1 MSTYIELKIQ
11 IQNNIRRRYQT
22 DAMKTKKLCLL
33 ET

>member
-1 MSTYIELKIQ
+1 MSTYIDLKIQ

-22 DAMKTKKLCLL
+22 DAMKTKKLCPL